1 MYDSIKKGI
10 SFDELMFTELR
21 MISFSEET
29 SELNEKSLVIAMTVN
44 DELINIGYT
53 LSPKDI
59 IKLSKSKS
67 IYNFF
72 KHIKN
77 LIGDVKAPPMYPD
90 FPKQVMKLS
99 TAQFRFHQMLH
110 YMSTY
115 GMEEM
120 MCTPVEKGW
129 LPNPDK
135 KEKPKKNLR
144 MLESKVIGLVPE
156 DEKYIYSLSKVLRK
170 AERLTDKELLLVKFA
185 SENCTTEQLA
195 SLHIPFKQNLFV
207 LFYTI
212 FNNEN
217 LDNMNKLS
225 ALKSICQHSGDVW
238 KCLDYVITRY
248 HYHLRTSQKKLL
260 VKLLES
266 YPVNDFRANLI
277 LSDKKAERIKVLLP
291 FISFNNLSRSPE
303 HKKAVSA
310 LCNNEM
316 HSWTS
321 GAIKLIETDTEKAL
335 NYLSKKP
342 GELLR
347 RINYLLKRGCPK
359 EKLTETIVS
368 VSDNLSIQ
376 TLVTI
381 INNFSYKITEYHEEI
396 ACIDNEISKINNPEG
411 HSENLKKKAESFKK
425 ISNAENVYN
434 CCTVA
439 LAQRLKSV
447 APELENKKIY
457 LDLNRYNLDFSV
469 INCNEKSKEG
479 GYIRS
484 GLAYRLPENIDRLRF
499 FVYWNDKKR
508 VDVDLH
514 ASATD
519 INNENINIG
528 WNSNFKTNNF
538 SIIFSGDITHSDAA
552 EYIDFDV
559 NSDIKEISAN
569 INIYSGKNT
578 FREIEEV
585 YVGIMAVDSIGEK
598 VELYSSAN
606 CFFSHYLTSK
616 CRTLNYGY
624 IDVQNRCLI
633 FEGKEILPY
642 QWNYKKAK
650 HDKPMFS
657 LKNYLDILIKSKNI
671 TLVDNREQADTVI
684 IMEKASK
691 DNEISLIDSNFF
703 M

>member
-1 MYDSIKKGI
+1 M
-10 SFDELMFTELR
+10 
-21 MISFSEET
+21 
-29 SELNEKSLVIAMTVN
+29 
-44 DELINIGYT
+44 
-53 LSPKDI
+53 
-59 IKLSKSKS
+59 
-67 IYNFF
+67 
-72 KHIKN
+72 
-77 LIGDVKAPPMYPD
+77 
-90 FPKQVMKLS
+90 
-99 TAQFRFHQMLH
+99 
-110 YMSTY
+110 
-115 GMEEM
+115 
-120 MCTPVEKGW
+120 
-129 LPNPDK
+129 
-135 KEKPKKNLR
+135 
-144 MLESKVIGLVPE
+144 
-156 DEKYIYSLSKVLRK
+156 
-170 AERLTDKELLLVKFA
+170 
-185 SENCTTEQLA
+185 
-195 SLHIPFKQNLFV
+195 
-207 LFYTI
+207 
-212 FNNEN
+212 
-217 LDNMNKLS
+217 
-225 ALKSICQHSGDVW
+225 
-238 KCLDYVITRY
+238 
-248 HYHLRTSQKKLL
+248 
-260 VKLLES
+260 
-266 YPVNDFRANLI
+266 
-277 LSDKKAERIKVLLP
+277 
-291 FISFNNLSRSPE
+291 
-303 HKKAVSA
+303 
-310 LCNNEM
+310 
-316 HSWTS
+316 
-321 GAIKLIETDTEKAL
+321 
-335 NYLSKKP
+335 
-342 GELLR
+342 
-347 RINYLLKRGCPK
+347 
-359 EKLTETIVS
+359 
-368 VSDNLSIQ
+368 
-376 TLVTI
+376 
-381 INNFSYKITEYHEEI
+381 
-396 ACIDNEISKINNPEG
+396 
-411 HSENLKKKAESFKK
+411 
-425 ISNAENVYN
+425 
-434 CCTVA
+434 
-439 LAQRLKSV
+439 
-447 APELENKKIY
+447 
-457 LDLNRYNLDFSV
+457 NRYNLDFSV